1 MILHLAF
8 CLCMWVAFRP
18 YFPLFL
24 LCRLVCL
31 LDISSRWF
39 CALLF
44 SLSLRRGVS
53 GLGKTR
59 RLYRGVVCQCAR
71 VQSLFRQRFRVGACM
86 GPAVGLRFVHIFS
99 YSVTL
104 TAALTIQALYHN
116 IYTSMHPF
124 IGLSSCSC
132 PGPKIS

>member
-1 MILHLAF
+1 MLF
-8 CLCMWVAFRP
+8 CFLSRFGEVFQVWARQEDSIEVLYVNVPEFRV
-18 YFPLFL
+18 YS
-24 LCRLVCL
+24 VK
-31 LDISSRWF
+31 D
-39 CALLF
+39 
-44 SLSLRRGVS
+44 S
-53 GLGKTR
+53 GLGP
-59 RLYRGVVCQCAR
+59 
-71 VQSLFRQRFRVGACM
+71 CM

-132 PGPKIS
+132 PGAQNLMNRRP